1 MKGTLF
7 GEPKGKAPA
16 SWLGLS
22 RHPKS
27 QSRFAL
33 SNGSLPGEAKPCRGG
48 LIPRLL
54 FAADDPLRLGLK
66 ILLLLGSCGHRSF
79 SLLTAQ
85 HTWGSGHRRRG
96 PFA

>member
-16 SWLGLS
+16 SWQGLS
-22 RHPKS
+22 RHSK
-27 QSRFAL
+27 SRFAL

-85 HTWGSGHRRRG
+85 HTSGSGHRRRG